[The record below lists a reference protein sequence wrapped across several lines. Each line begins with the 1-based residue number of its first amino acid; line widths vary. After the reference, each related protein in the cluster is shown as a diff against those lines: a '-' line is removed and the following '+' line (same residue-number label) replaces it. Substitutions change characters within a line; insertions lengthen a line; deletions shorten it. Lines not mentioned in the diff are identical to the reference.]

1 MLRKTILLSFG
12 FVACTGALIAG
23 PGGGFQRPSLA
34 TGGPTSDERAALND
48 ATIQDAVKAVAA
60 VKDDITTLQ
69 ELRKKMT
76 TQGGMKAYMA
86 LCKQAGLMNGM
97 PKPPREGGPREG
109 GPRGGDT
116 DADDHS

>member
-1 MLRKTILLSFG
+1 MLRKTILLGLG
-12 FVACTGALIAG
+12 FVACAGALIAS
-23 PGGGFQRPSLA
+23 PGGGFQHPSLA
-34 TGGPTSDERAALND
+34 AGGPTSDERAALND
-48 ATIQDAVKAVAA
+48 AAIQDAVKAVAA

-97 PKPPREGGPREG
+97 PKPPRNSRPREG
-109 GPRGGDT
+109 DV
-116 DADDHS
+116 DAGDHS